1 MDVLILIYISTIVC
15 FHRQTRSNRVD
26 FFLKNKYFFDETVV
40 TSRRGVATMCEN
52 VVTWSYDSWEE
63 MGALQNR
70 TALVT
75 VQASEAHRWP
85 SNYNLSRRLGGYE
98 VSEA

>member
-1 MDVLILIYISTIVC
+1 
-15 FHRQTRSNRVD
+15 
-26 FFLKNKYFFDETVV
+26 
-40 TSRRGVATMCEN
+40 MCEN